1 MVTKQ
6 LETETLE
13 QGTSGPDSS
22 ALFTQI
28 VDVVIAIETPEL
40 HRDSTFTLVCLY
52 CINDFVYKLNY
63 RIKQVLDAL
72 SSSLLFQCSSE

>member
-13 QGTSGPDSS
+13 QGTLGPDIA

-40 HRDSTFTLVCLY
+40 YRDSTFTLVCPY
-52 CINDFVYKLNY
+52 CITDFIYKLNG
-63 RIKQVLDAL
+63 RIKQR
-72 SSSLLFQCSSE
+72 S